1 MMMAASA
8 ARSPTLSD
16 LMILVAAAALG
27 AWGAA
32 PYRAGIPI
40 PITAH
45 PELPLLPVW
54 LSVPPTAALTWA
66 LIVVP
71 IRTFRARFRHG
82 IDEPGTVLCVGAAAG
97 TLGVLSRWLLRV
109 WFRPFRDGSAFI
121 YGAYLLYDTASWC
134 GLGIVAAL
142 ALLALGGQ
150 LRCRG
155 GWVEALRWG
164 LALYWVTMFLI
175 FTFV

>member
-1 MMMAASA
+1 MATSA
-8 ARSPTLSD
+8 ARSLTLSD
-16 LMILVAAAALG
+16 LMILVAASALG

-45 PELPLLPVW
+45 PELPLLPLW
-54 LSVPPTAALTWA
+54 LSIPPGAALTWT

-71 IRTFRARFRHG
+71 IRTFRDRIRHG
-82 IDEPGTVLCVGAAAG
+82 IDEPGTVLCIGAAAG
-97 TLGVLSRWLLRV
+97 TLGVLSRWLLRA
-109 WFRPFRDGSAFI
+109 WFRPYRDGSAFI
-121 YGAYLLYDTASWC
+121 YGAKLVFDWASWC
-134 GLGIVAAL
+134 GLGIVATL
-142 ALLALGGQ
+142 ALLALGGR
-150 LRCRG
+150 LRCHG

-164 LALYWVTMFLI
+164 VALYWVMMFLI